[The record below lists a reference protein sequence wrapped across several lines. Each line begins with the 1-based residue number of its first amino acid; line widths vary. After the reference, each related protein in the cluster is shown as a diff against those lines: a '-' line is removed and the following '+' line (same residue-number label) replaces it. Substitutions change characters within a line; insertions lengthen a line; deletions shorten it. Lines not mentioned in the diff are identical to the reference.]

1 MLLFSTIMLTGAFL
15 CQTDNRKEHIMG
27 RKRLTQ
33 FFPCL
38 LPLRKKQKIFCY
50 YMGMRLDHNRYSKTR
65 SDMMLSHPLFRASW
79 PLYNYKTGYE
89 LAYQENKAYNCKL
102 AAKVLDRLMIA
113 PGETFSF
120 WNAVRGADQETAY
133 KNGYVLSDGRLQ
145 LLPGGGLCQMSS
157 FLYWLFLHT
166 PLTITEQHTHGI
178 DLHLNMPGIPQGID
192 AAVAEGWLDLKVKNN
207 TAHTFQLL
215 VAVDSHNMSGTVLS
229 DTRLR
234 PVCQKQ
240 IS

>member
-1 MLLFSTIMLTGAFL
+1 
-15 CQTDNRKEHIMG
+15 MG
-27 RKRLTQ
+27 RIRLTQ
-33 FFPCL
+33 IFPCL

-50 YMGMRLDHNRYSKTR
+50 YIGMRLDYNRYSETR
-65 SDMMLSHPLFRASW
+65 SDMMLSHPLFRAIW

-113 PGETFSF
+113 PGEIFSF
-120 WNAVRGADQETAY
+120 WNAVRGADQEMAY

>member
-1 MLLFSTIMLTGAFL
+1 MLLFSRMMLTGAFL
-15 CQTDNRKEHIMG
+15 CQTDNRKERIMG

-38 LPLRKKQKIFCY
+38 LPLRKRQKIFCY
-50 YMGMRLDHNRYSKTR
+50 YMGMSLDHNRYSETR
-65 SDMMLSHPLFRASW
+65 SDIMLSHPFFRASW
-79 PLYNYKTGYE
+79 PLYNYKTGYD
-89 LAYQENKAYNCKL
+89 LAYQENEAYNCKL
-102 AAKVLDRLMIA
+102 SEKVLDRLMIA

-120 WNAVRGADQETAY
+120 WNAVRGADRETAY
-133 KNGYVLSDGRLQ
+133 KNGYALSDGRLQ

-166 PLTITEQHTHGI
+166 PLPITEQHTYGI
-178 DLHLNMPGIPQGID
+178 GLHLNMPGIPQGID
-192 AAVAEGWLDLKVKNN
+192 AAVADGWLDLKVKNN

-215 VAVDSHNMSGTVLS
+215 VSVDSHNMRGAVLS
-229 DTRLR
+229 NSKLP

>member
-1 MLLFSTIMLTGAFL
+1 
-15 CQTDNRKEHIMG
+15 
-27 RKRLTQ
+27 
-33 FFPCL
+33 
-38 LPLRKKQKIFCY
+38 
-50 YMGMRLDHNRYSKTR
+50 MRLDHNRYSETR
-65 SDMMLSHPLFRASW
+65 SDIKLSHPLFRASW

-102 AAKVLDRLMIA
+102 AAKVLDRLMIV

-120 WNAVRGADQETAY
+120 WNAVRGADQEMAY

-166 PLTITEQHTHGI
+166 PLTITEQHTHGV

>member
-1 MLLFSTIMLTGAFL
+1 
-15 CQTDNRKEHIMG
+15 MG

-50 YMGMRLDHNRYSKTR
+50 YMGMKLDHNRYSETR
-65 SDMMLSHPLFRASW
+65 SDRLLLVMLFRASW

-192 AAVAEGWLDLKVKNN
+192 AAVSEGWLDLKVKNN

-215 VAVDSHNMSGTVLS
+215 VAVDSHNMSGMVLS

-234 PVCQKQ
+234 PVYQKQ